1 MQAKLV
7 STQPNTLLTNIK
19 FSSGTIALPTTIMH
33 FSTGLL
39 ALAAL
44 LANPVFG
51 HMVMKSPVPYGK
63 STLQNGPLLA
73 DGSDFPCK
81 QRQGVY
87 DAEGADNVLEIG
99 ASNPLIFTG
108 GATHNGGSC
117 QVSLTTDLA
126 PTKNSKWM
134 VIKSIEGGC
143 PAPAGIGNCGTLAT
157 DTCASTF
164 QYTIPEGIAPGK
176 YTIAWSWINHT
187 GNREFYMN
195 CGPATIVQAK
205 KKRYNPNA
213 VVRRQTQFPD
223 MFVANIPS
231 INDCTTPEGKDY
243 AYPNPGE
250 QVQQAGDPAALTKL
264 SCNAGGNNAAQQPT
278 AAGGSA
284 PTAAAG
290 GESSAAIT
298 SAFAAATGGSE
309 SAPSASAG
317 VFAQP
322 SVSVAN
328 VQPGEPSPAATSAA
342 AAPAAAATGSTSGSS
357 SSSASGSCTVGD
369 WNCLDGKSY
378 QRCFGAGQWSA
389 TMQLAAGM
397 TCTPGV
403 SANLAMAPGK
413 AKRAVRVSEGLFDG
427 YVN

>member
-1 MQAKLV
+1 MQ
-7 STQPNTLLTNIK
+7 
-19 FSSGTIALPTTIMH
+19 
-33 FSTGLL
+33 FSTSLV
-39 ALAAL
+39 ALAAF

-81 QRQGVY
+81 QRPGVY

-99 ASNPLIFTG
+99 KSNPLVFTG

-117 QVSLTTDLA
+117 QVSLTTDLE

-143 PAPAGIGNCGTLAT
+143 PAPAGIGNCGTSPT
-157 DTCASTF
+157 DSCASTF
-164 QYTIPEGIAPGK
+164 EYTIPEGIAPGK

-195 CGPATIVQAK
+195 CGPATVVGSK
-205 KKRYNPNA
+205 KKRYNPNP
-213 VVRRQTQFPD
+213 VVRRQSQFPD

-231 INDCTTPEGKDY
+231 VNDCTTPEGSDY
-243 AYPNPGE
+243 AYPNPGD
-250 QVQQAGDPAALTKL
+250 QVQRAGQPDALTTL
-264 SCNAGGNNAAQQPT
+264 ACGAGGNNAAQQPT

-284 PTAAAG
+284 PTGAAAG
-290 GESSAAIT
+290 VSSAIVT
-298 SAFAAATGGSE
+298 SAPAAAAATGGFA
-309 SAPSASAG
+309 SAPSVSAG
-317 VFAQP
+317 VFAP
-322 SVSVAN
+322 VSVAT
-328 VQPGEPSPAATSAA
+328 VQPGAAPTPATSAA
-342 AAPAAAATGSTSGSS
+342 APAAPAATGSTTGSS
-357 SSSASGSCTVGD
+357 SSSNTSGASGSCTVGD

-378 QRCFGAGQWSA
+378 QRCFGAGTWST

-397 TCTPGV
+397 SCTPGV

-413 AKRAVRVSEGLFDG
+413 SKRVVRVAGGLFDG
-427 YVN
+427 YNN

>member
-1 MQAKLV
+1 MQ
-7 STQPNTLLTNIK
+7 
-19 FSSGTIALPTTIMH
+19 

-39 ALAAL
+39 ALAAF

-63 STLQNGPLLA
+63 STLNNSPL
-73 DGSDFPCK
+73 DPSGSDFPCK
-81 QRQGVY
+81 QRPGAF

-99 ASNPLIFTG
+99 ASNPLTFTG

-117 QVSLTTDLA
+117 QVSLTTDLE

-143 PAPAGIGNCGTLAT
+143 PAPAGIGNCGTLAS

-164 QYTIPEGIAPGK
+164 DYTIPEGIAPGK

-195 CGPATIVQAK
+195 CGPATVVAPK
-205 KKRYNPNA
+205 KKRYNPNP

-231 INDCTTPEGKDY
+231 INDCTTPPDADY

-250 QVQQAGDPAALTKL
+250 QVQRAGTGALSTL
-264 SCNAGGNNAAQQPT
+264 VCGAGGNNAAQQPT

-284 PTAAAG
+284 PTAAAAG
-290 GESSAAIT
+290 ASSAVVT
-298 SAFAAATGGSE
+298 SAPVAATGGFG

-322 SVSVAN
+322 SVAN
-328 VQPGEPSPAATSAA
+328 VQPGDPSPAATSAA
-342 AAPAAAATGSTSGSS
+342 APAAPAATGSTTGSS
-357 SSSASGSCTVGD
+357 SSGASGSCTVGD

-378 QRCFGAGQWSA
+378 QRCFGVGTWSP
-389 TMQLAAGM
+389 TMQLASGM
-397 TCTPGV
+397 TCTPGI
-403 SANLAMAPGK
+403 SANLAMTPGK
-413 AKRAVRVSEGLFDG
+413 AKRVVRVATEGVFDA
-427 YVN
+427 YRN